1 VKQKRILFYSHDAL
15 GLGHI
20 RRTIAVAERIAT
32 TADTTALILT
42 GSSVAQSFRL
52 PPNVDFIKLPS
63 LRKAANSVYEARNL
77 RIGGEEIVSLRT
89 RIIQETFNNFSPDIL
104 MVDKHPAGVMSE
116 LLPTLVANEQRRDR
130 ARVVLGLRDI
140 LDTPARVIRS
150 WRSKGVYDVLAA
162 HYDRILVWGMKEI
175 CDPSIA
181 YRFPEEVARKVEFCG
196 YIRREPDSSGEIH
209 HTPAD
214 GRPLVLATAGGG
226 EDGYPLFE
234 NFLGSLDHSREKFAS
249 VLLTGPDM
257 PQGDRAR
264 LQASALPGRKNVF
277 LIDFTNRMLE
287 FVDSASVVVSMAGYN
302 SVCEIISRRKKAI
315 LIPRVYPRQEQLI
328 RARHMESLGL
338 AVMIHPDELSPERLA
353 DAIDRLLT
361 SPEISNSNVLDF
373 NGLDRAA
380 SILRDDL
387 GQTDQGEQYEGM
399 EAAG

>member
-1 VKQKRILFYSHDAL
+1 
-15 GLGHI
+15 
-20 RRTIAVAERIAT
+20 
-32 TADTTALILT
+32 
-42 GSSVAQSFRL
+42 
-52 PPNVDFIKLPS
+52 
-63 LRKAANSVYEARNL
+63 
-77 RIGGEEIVSLRT
+77 
-89 RIIQETFNNFSPDIL
+89 
-104 MVDKHPAGVMSE
+104 
-116 LLPTLVANEQRRDR
+116 
-130 ARVVLGLRDI
+130 
-140 LDTPARVIRS
+140 
-150 WRSKGVYDVLAA
+150 
-162 HYDRILVWGMKEI
+162 
-175 CDPSIA
+175 
-181 YRFPEEVARKVEFCG
+181 
-196 YIRREPDSSGEIH
+196 
-209 HTPAD
+209 
-214 GRPLVLATAGGG
+214 
-226 EDGYPLFE
+226 
-234 NFLGSLDHSREKFAS
+234 
-249 VLLTGPDM
+249 M

-380 SILRDDL
+380 AILRDDL
-387 GQTDQGEQYEGM
+387 GQTGQGEQYEGM